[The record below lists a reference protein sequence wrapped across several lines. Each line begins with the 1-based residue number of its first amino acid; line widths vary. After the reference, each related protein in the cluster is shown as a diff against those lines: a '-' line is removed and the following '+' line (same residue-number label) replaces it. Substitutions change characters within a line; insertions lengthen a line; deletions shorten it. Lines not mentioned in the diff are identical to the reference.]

1 MAVICIGLML
11 VCLQAVGAF
20 VKTGIQCVAPACG
33 CQEIKEGRRSI
44 HKLANQWY
52 QDVRVL
58 APSESD
64 DEQVEFDLNGS
75 LLQQDASDDEAR
87 TSTL

>member
-1 MAVICIGLML
+1 ML
-11 VCLQAVGAF
+11 VCCCWWCFREDGYF
-20 VKTGIQCVAPACG
+20 QCVAPACG